1 MKTRAWTGLALIG
14 MGVAMCLMPAQAA
27 EQAEEDAAVTT
38 EITSDRLL
46 FDYKKKLAV
55 FEDNVVVV
63 DPRLRLTARRL
74 TVTFDDNNNAQT
86 ILAEGQVVITQED
99 KRAMSDKATYDVATG
114 QIVLE
119 GRPKIQ
125 RGSDTLEGTK
135 ITFWRDQNR
144 LICQPGARLVIHP
157 QKGGARDQ
165 ILGTSP

>member
-1 MKTRAWTGLALIG
+1 MKIRAWTCLALIG
-14 MGVAMCLMPAQAA
+14 MGVGMCLLAALAA
-27 EQAEEDAAVTT
+27 EQAAEGAAVTT
-38 EITSDRLL
+38 EITSDRLV

-55 FEDNVVVV
+55 FEDNVVVA

-74 TVTFDDNNNAQT
+74 TVTFDENSNVET

-99 KRAMSDKATYDVATG
+99 KLATAEKAIYEVATG

-157 QKGGARDQ
+157 QKGSARDQ